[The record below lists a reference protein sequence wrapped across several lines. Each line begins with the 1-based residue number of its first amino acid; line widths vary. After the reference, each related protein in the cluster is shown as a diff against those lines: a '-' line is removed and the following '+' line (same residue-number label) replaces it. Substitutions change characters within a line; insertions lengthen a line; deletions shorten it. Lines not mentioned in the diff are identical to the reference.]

1 LRKILFVRILK
12 AYVMKKLIYFLGAI
26 ILMVGIS
33 SCDGGN
39 TDENFD
45 VTLLYGRWQEGTV
58 FERYDDTGLGATWDV
73 SDDLEE
79 EEAQLFKWTLEG
91 STLIHEHIGTF
102 VTVPKVYTVTTLNAS
117 DLTYHD
123 DYGTTHYFS
132 KID

>member
-1 LRKILFVRILK
+1 MRKILFVRILK